1 MTDVTSTAPAKAKL
15 DGREKFA
22 VEMGPI
28 AVFLIGFFL
37 HSRLGPVADRIVGTE
52 FFGMEGHELY
62 LALAMMLPV
71 LIIALGYSLIK
82 TRRIAPMLL
91 VSSMIMIVLGA
102 LTFIFQSKTFF
113 YIKPTIIYGFFAALL
128 AGGLLSGRT
137 FLKSAFDG
145 AFDMPEAAWRTLSW
159 RFIGFL
165 VVAAV
170 MNEIFWRTLTAGCV
184 PDAFCDGEGTW
195 VKIKS
200 FGYPIASFA
209 FIAANMPFI
218 MKHTAAEEEGD
229 KA

>member
-1 MTDVTSTAPAKAKL
+1 GSLNISGSVTTTGNLTVNGNATIGGTLTAQ
-15 DGREKFA
+15 EY
-22 VEMGPI
+22 
-28 AVFLIGFFL
+28 
-37 HSRLGPVADRIVGTE
+37 HTE
-52 FFGMEGHELY
+52 FVS
-62 LALAMMLPV
+62 AS
-71 LIIALGYSLIK
+71 IIFSSGSTIFV
-82 TRRIAPMLL
+82 
-91 VSSMIMIVLGA
+91 VSSLIMIVLGA

-170 MNEIFWRTLTAGCV
+170 MNEIFWRTLTAGCA